1 MEDKGGRSGLG
12 RESFQTLMQV
22 WNLKEERLGKKSL
35 RLSHKKIK
43 FFQAVLVGGRSSSL
57 LERFCSSQTLYDQT
71 RVLDLCAAC

>member
-43 FFQAVLVGGRSSSL
+43 FFQAVVVVGEVLKPVRKIL
-57 LERFCSSQTLYDQT
+57 LIPNTL
-71 RVLDLCAAC
+71 